1 MLNPKIRK
9 FIKFLVIGFI
19 NTLFSYIIFFFGILY
34 GLHYSLATLIALI
47 LGILF
52 NFYTYGNFVYNNNN
66 TRLITHFFVI
76 YGIIYIINISIQTLL
91 HLIGIKND
99 YITGGLTIL
108 PLAVLSYI
116 LMNNYVFKKKNI

>member
-9 FIKFLVIGFI
+9 FIKFLVIGLI

-76 YGIIYIINISIQTLL
+76 YLIIYIINISIQTLL

>member
-9 FIKFLVIGFI
+9 FIKFLVIGLI

-66 TRLITHFFVI
+66 YRLIGYFFVI
-76 YGIIYIINISIQTLL
+76 YGLIYITNISIQTLL
-91 HLIGIKND
+91 HFIGIKSD
-99 YITGGLTIL
+99 YITGGLALL
-108 PLAVLSYI
+108 PIAVISYI
-116 LMNNYVFKKKNI
+116 LMNNYVFKNKNI